1 MALNIKIKSNITI
14 STIDSLNFIGAM
26 KYLLS
31 LKEVLQIH
39 NTTKEVNLG
48 YLTGEYKVIPKTG
61 IM

>member
-1 MALNIKIKSNITI
+1 MALSIKIKSNITI
-14 STIDSLNFIGAM
+14 STIDSLNFIGAI

-31 LKEVLQIH
+31 LNEVLQIH

-48 YLTGEYKVIPKTG
+48 CLTGEYKVIPKTG